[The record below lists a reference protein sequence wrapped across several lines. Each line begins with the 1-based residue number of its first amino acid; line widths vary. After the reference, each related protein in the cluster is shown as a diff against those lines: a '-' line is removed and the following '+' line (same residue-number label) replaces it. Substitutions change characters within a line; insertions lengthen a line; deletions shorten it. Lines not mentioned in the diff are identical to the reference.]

1 MMKPQA
7 ATVLAGS
14 LHGNFKNF
22 SAVKWCSTINGPISL
37 LSIVS
42 RTHLRVYCIEDDS
55 CLCHFDSP
63 RHMSTVVCHLLYHPL

>member
-1 MMKPQA
+1 MMKPHA

-22 SAVKWCSTINGPISL
+22 SAVKWCSTINGPVSF

-42 RTHLRVYCIEDDS
+42 RTHLQKICTEDDDS
-55 CLCHFDSP
+55 LCYFDSP
-63 RHMSTVVCHLLYHPL
+63 RHMSTVV